1 MADAL
6 LLPQRARRY
15 PAESVEIRLLAD
27 GRPLLIRPIAARDAD
42 LVQDFVRRLSTTSR
56 YQRFQGALR
65 ELAPDLLAR
74 LLAVDYQRSMA
85 FVAVVF
91 EHGHRR
97 IIGEARYA
105 PALDDADA
113 TDFALAIADA
123 WQRRGIGRLLFTKL
137 LQHAERNGVTRIQ
150 GDVLHDN
157 TAMLALARQF
167 GFALGTHPDG
177 AWLTRVEKTLGS
189 RAIPA

>member
-6 LLPQRARRY
+6 LLPQRSRRY

-167 GFALGTHPDG
+167 GFALSAHPDG

>member
-6 LLPQRARRY
+6 LLPQRSRRY